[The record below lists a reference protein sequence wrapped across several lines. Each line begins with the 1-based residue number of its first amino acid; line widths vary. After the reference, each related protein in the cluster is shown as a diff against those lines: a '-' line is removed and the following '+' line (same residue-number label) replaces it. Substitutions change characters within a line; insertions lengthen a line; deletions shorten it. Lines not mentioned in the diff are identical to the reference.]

1 MQNFNYVLPENPF
14 HLIHRVKQINV
25 LCLPRQLPILILLI
39 NLYNR
44 TSIISFFSN
53 GKKVFRDF
61 NPNCEILKIKLTN
74 LKSCDSM
81 LISTKNE
88 TLILILTP
96 YTLILY
102 SVFLRKKIRE
112 LTFDN
117 CIVSHKYSFDDFF
130 VIPLEDENY
139 GVSPLKSKSSNTKN
153 PKFLVVTSSN
163 DCTVKIWNLLSG
175 CLLRQFSST
184 NMNKNFVFIPPS
196 ETHQSVLASVFNAK
210 IFNQTKL
217 EINIWDWRRGELIK
231 TIKNA
236 LNIRSVLQ
244 IECKN
249 SRDAENKSFSKGD
262 TYSQGL
268 HHHKGDTQDKS
279 ESQNKPDI
287 TFSKPKKVENK
298 QKADAQYKI
307 SLKLENKNHEIA
319 SENIND
325 TKNKGDTEEDNLLI
339 IGGVENTPTYK
350 IFFLDWKRECVVK
363 KIENLCCFSFFVLRT
378 VFGKEKTK
386 EEEVIVFNK
395 YSVSVWNETG
405 QRKKMLEECQDDF
418 FNFTSGVEVSLKKKQ
433 KIIMIA
439 KGLSVCGYS
448 P

>member
-25 LCLPRQLPILILLI
+25 LCLPRQPPILILLI

-53 GKKVFRDF
+53 GKKVFVDF

-81 LISTKNE
+81 LHTIKNE
-88 TLILILTP
+88 ALILILTP

-139 GVSPLKSKSSNTKN
+139 GESPLKSKSSNTKS
-153 PKFLVVTSSN
+153 PKFLVATSSN
-163 DCTVKIWNLLSG
+163 DCTIKIWNLLSG

-196 ETHQSVLASVFNAK
+196 ETHQSALASVFNAK

-249 SRDAENKSFSKGD
+249 METKSFSNGG
-262 TYSQGL
+262 TYNQGF
-268 HHHKGDTQDKS
+268 HQHKGDNQDKS
-279 ESQNKPDI
+279 DPQNKDHHKI
-287 TFSKPKKVENK
+287 VSTFKIGIENK
-298 QKADAQYKI
+298 QKTDTQYKI
-307 SLKLENKNHEIA
+307 GIKLENKNLEKV

-325 TKNKGDTEEDNLLI
+325 TKNNGNTEKENFLI

-350 IFFLDWKRECVVK
+350 IFFLDWRMECVVK

-378 VFGKEKTK
+378 VFGKENTK

-405 QRKKMLEECQDDF
+405 QRKKIVEECQDDF
-418 FNFTSGVEVSLKKKQ
+418 FNFTSGVEVGLNKKRKV
-433 KIIMIA
+433 IFIA
-439 KGLSVCGYS
+439 KGLNVCGYS